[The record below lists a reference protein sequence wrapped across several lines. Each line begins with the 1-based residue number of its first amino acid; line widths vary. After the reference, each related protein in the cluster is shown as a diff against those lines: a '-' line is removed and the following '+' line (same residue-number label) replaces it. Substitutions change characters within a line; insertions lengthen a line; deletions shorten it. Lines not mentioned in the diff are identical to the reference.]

1 MIGVHPV
8 PHRQLD
14 QLPGAPTTQRIVAT
28 FDDLVNRRPDLL
40 RYELSFFE
48 KRNQAVFLRDP
59 VSGHA
64 DAKASHGEIAHVHPS
79 DGSMHMI
86 FGAGDARVVME
97 AGWGECHPLAG
108 RLNLPDTYILV
119 YPPRDANE
127 MEMTRQLLEAAVSHM
142 ALLDPKGHS

>member
-1 MIGVHPV
+1 M
-8 PHRQLD
+8 
-14 QLPGAPTTQRIVAT
+14 TQRIVAT

-59 VSGHA
+59 AAGHA

-86 FGAGDARVVME
+86 FGAGDARAVIE
-97 AGWGECHPLAG
+97 PGWGECHPLAG
-108 RLNLPDTYILV
+108 RRNLPDSYILV
-119 YPPRDANE
+119 YPLRDANE